1 MAGFVVGVAA
11 LASLGIGTY
20 AALAPRSQ
28 LFGPTFTGKQPGSK
42 QLALTFDDG
51 PNDPHTL
58 HLLEVLARH
67 DVKATFFLIGRYV
80 AQRPD
85 IPRALVAAGQE
96 VANHTYNHPSLLF
109 LPWARVRRELTDCES
124 ALTDAVGAH
133 APLFRPPF
141 GARRPHVL
149 QTAWDLKL
157 ETVMWSVTCYDWKI
171 TTPERIEQ
179 HAVRQIRGGDV
190 ILLHDGGH
198 KAFGADRAA
207 TVAATDR
214 LVARYKAEGY
224 EFVTVSSMMGLQRP
238 APSDPSALPAMP
250 STPRRP

>member
-1 MAGFVVGVAA
+1 MVGFVVGVAA
-11 LASLGIGTY
+11 AASLGIGAY

-28 LFGPTFTGKQPGSK
+28 LFGPTFIGKWPGAR

-58 HLLEVLARH
+58 RLLEVLARH
-67 DVKATFFLIGRYV
+67 GVRATFFLIGRFV
-80 AQRPD
+80 AERPEMA
-85 IPRALVAAGQE
+85 RAIVAAGHE
-96 VANHTYNHPSLLF
+96 VANHTHTHPSLLF
-109 LPWARVRRELTDCES
+109 LSPAQVRQELADCEQ

-149 QTAWDLKL
+149 RTAWEMKL
-157 ETVMWSVTCYDWKI
+157 EPVMWSVTCYDWRP

-179 HAVRQIRGGDV
+179 HAVRQVRGGDV

-198 KAFGADRAA
+198 RAMGADRSA

-214 LVARYKAEGY
+214 LIARYKAEGY
-224 EFVTVSSMMGLQRP
+224 AFVTVSRMMGR
-238 APSDPSALPAMP
+238 AES
-250 STPRRP
+250 

>member
-28 LFGPTFTGKQPGSK
+28 LFGPTFIGKRPGSR

-58 HLLEVLARH
+58 RLLEVLARH
-67 DVKATFFLIGRYV
+67 GVQATFFLIGRFV
-80 AQRPD
+80 TQRSD
-85 IPRALVAAGQE
+85 ITRAIVAAGHE
-96 VANHTYNHPSLLF
+96 VANHTQTHPSLLF
-109 LPWARVRRELTDCES
+109 LSKAQVRQELMDCKQ
-124 ALTDAVGAH
+124 ALSDSVGTH

-149 QTAWDLKL
+149 QTAWDLRL
-157 ETVMWSVTCYDWKI
+157 ETVMWSVTCYDWRQ

-190 ILLHDGGH
+190 ILLHDGGYR
-198 KAFGADRAA
+198 AMGADRSA
-207 TVAATDR
+207 TVTATDR
-214 LVARYKAEGY
+214 LIARYKGEGY
-224 EFVTVSSMMGLQRP
+224 EFVTVSKMMGRV
-238 APSDPSALPAMP
+238 P
-250 STPRRP
+250 STEYRVPSTE

>member
-1 MAGFVVGVAA
+1 MAGFVVGIAA
-11 LASLGIGTY
+11 AASLGIGTY

-28 LFGPTFTGKQPGSK
+28 LFGPTFIGKRPESK

-51 PNDPHTL
+51 PNDPHTQ

-85 IPRALVAAGQE
+85 IARAIVAAGHE
-96 VANHTYNHPSLLF
+96 VANHTFTHPSLLF
-109 LPWARVRRELTDCES
+109 LSPARVRQELGDCEK
-124 ALTDAVGAH
+124 ALADAVDAH

-149 QTAWDLKL
+149 QTAWDLRL
-157 ETVMWSVTCYDWKI
+157 ETVMWSVTCYDWRQ

-198 KAFGADRAA
+198 LAMGADRSA

-214 LVARYKAEGY
+214 LIERYKGEGY
-224 EFVTVSSMMGLQRP
+224 GFVTVSQMMGQQIESL
-238 APSDPSALPAMP
+238 SD
-250 STPRRP
+250 

>member
-1 MAGFVVGVAA
+1 MAGFVVGIAA

-28 LFGPTFTGKQPGSK
+28 LFGPTFIGKRPGSK

-58 HLLEVLARH
+58 HLLDVLAHH

-85 IPRALVAAGQE
+85 IARAIVAAGHE
-96 VANHTYNHPSLLF
+96 VANHTFTHPSLLF
-109 LPWARVRRELTDCES
+109 LPWSRVRQELTDCEK
-124 ALTDAVGAH
+124 ALSDAVGAH
-133 APLFRPPF
+133 APLFRPPW

-157 ETVMWSVTCYDWKI
+157 ETVMWSVTCYDWKP

-198 KAFGADRAA
+198 KAMGADRSA

-214 LVARYKAEGY
+214 LISRYKAEGR
-224 EFVTVSSMMGLQRP
+224 EFVTVSRMMGRQIESL
-238 APSDPSALPAMP
+238 SD
-250 STPRRP
+250 

>member
-1 MAGFVVGVAA
+1 MVGFVVGVAA
-11 LASLGIGTY
+11 AVSLGIGAY

-28 LFGPTFTGKQPGSK
+28 LFGPTFIGKRPGTR

-51 PNDPHTL
+51 PNDPHTM

-67 DVKATFFLIGRYV
+67 NVRATFFLIGRFV
-80 AQRPD
+80 AQRPE
-85 IPRALVAAGQE
+85 IARAIVAAGHE
-96 VANHTYNHPSLLF
+96 VANHTYSHPSLMF
-109 LPWARVRRELTDCES
+109 LSPARVRQELADCEQ
-124 ALTDAVGAH
+124 ALSDAVGAH

-157 ETVMWSVTCYDWKI
+157 EPVMWSVTCYDWKPGI
-171 TTPERIEQ
+171 TPERIEQ
-179 HAVRQIRGGDV
+179 HVARQMRGGDV

-198 KAFGADRAA
+198 RGLGADRSA

-214 LVARYKAEGY
+214 LIARYKAEGY
-224 EFVTVSSMMGLQRP
+224 EFVTVSEMMGARKIESLR
-238 APSDPSALPAMP
+238 D
-250 STPRRP
+250 

>member
-11 LASLGIGTY
+11 AASLGIGVY

-28 LFGPTFTGKQPGSK
+28 LFGPTFIGKRPGAR

-58 HLLEVLARH
+58 RLLEVLARH
-67 DVKATFFLIGRYV
+67 NVQATFFLIGRFV
-80 AQRPD
+80 AQRPE
-85 IPRALVAAGQE
+85 IARAIVAAEHE
-96 VANHTYNHPSLLF
+96 VANHTYSHPSLL
-109 LPWARVRRELTDCES
+109 LLSPARVRRELADCEQ
-124 ALTDAVGAH
+124 ALSDAVGAH

-157 ETVMWSVTCYDWKI
+157 ETVMWSVTCYDWRPAA
-171 TTPERIEQ
+171 TAERIEQ
-179 HAVRQIRGGDV
+179 HAVRQVRGGDV

-198 KAFGADRAA
+198 RFLGADRSA
-207 TVAATDR
+207 TVTATDR
-214 LVARYKAEGY
+214 LLAHYRAEGY
-224 EFVTVSSMMGLQRP
+224 EFVTVSEMMGR
-238 APSDPSALPAMP
+238 AARD
-250 STPRRP
+250 

>member
-1 MAGFVVGVAA
+1 MAGFVVAVAA
-11 LASLGIGTY
+11 AASLGIGAY

-28 LFGPTFTGKQPGSK
+28 LFGPTFIGKRPGTL

-67 DVKATFFLIGRYV
+67 GVQATFFLIGRYV

-85 IPRALVAAGQE
+85 IARAIVAAGHE
-96 VANHTYNHPSLLF
+96 VANHTFNHPSLLF
-109 LPWARVRRELTDCES
+109 FSPARVRQELTDCEK
-124 ALTDAVGAH
+124 ALSDAVDAH

-157 ETVMWSVTCYDWKI
+157 ETVMWSVTCHDWRP

-198 KAFGADRAA
+198 QAMGADRSA

-214 LVARYKAEGY
+214 LIARYKEQGY
-224 EFVTVSSMMGLQRP
+224 EFVTVSRMMGRV
-238 APSDPSALPAMP
+238 P
-250 STPRRP
+250 STEY

>member
-11 LASLGIGTY
+11 AASLGIGIY

-28 LFGPTFTGKQPGSK
+28 LFGATFIGKQPGTR

-67 DVKATFFLIGRYV
+67 GVRATFFLIGRFV

-85 IPRALVAAGQE
+85 IARAVVAAGHE
-96 VANHTYNHPSLLF
+96 VANHTHTHPSLLF
-109 LPWARVRRELTDCES
+109 LSPAHVRQELSDCEQ
-124 ALTDAVGAH
+124 ALSDAVGGH
-133 APLFRPPF
+133 ARLFRPPF

-157 ETVMWSVTCYDWKI
+157 ETVMWSVTCYDWRS

-179 HAVRQIRGGDV
+179 HAVRQVRGGDV
-190 ILLHDGGH
+190 ILLHDGGYR
-198 KAFGADRAA
+198 ALGADRSA

-214 LVARYKAEGY
+214 LIARYQAEGY
-224 EFVTVSSMMGLQRP
+224 QFATISEMMGRQIESL
-238 APSDPSALPAMP
+238 SD
-250 STPRRP
+250 